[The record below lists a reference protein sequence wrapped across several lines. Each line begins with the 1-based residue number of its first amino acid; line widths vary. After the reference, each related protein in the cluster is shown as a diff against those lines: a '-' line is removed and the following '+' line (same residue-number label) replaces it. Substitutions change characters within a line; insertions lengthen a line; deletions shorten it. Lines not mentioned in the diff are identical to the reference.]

1 MSSDLCTA
9 AFVVPVTTE
18 LALVARRIRGVGC
31 ASNDTRIVWLPM
43 ANPLPKDAH
52 VYGAFNFAVGIGASG
67 KSDQF
72 IHAQAGPNI
81 CFMDYFFCVAQ
92 WARYSA
98 EKYDHY
104 YFPFRCVLISLLSPK
119 IFQRLSQGW
128 MILNLVAVA
137 IIIAA
142 SVVVFLFT
150 GGRPLARR
158 LKESGPSM
166 TCKSTTSGA

>member
-1 MSSDLCTA
+1 MSLDLCTA
-9 AFVVPVTTE
+9 AFVAPVTTE

-81 CFMDYFFCVAQ
+81 CFMIIFFA
-92 WARYSA
+92 
-98 EKYDHY
+98 
-104 YFPFRCVLISLLSPK
+104 LLSGPGT
-119 IFQRLSQGW
+119 QR
-128 MILNLVAVA
+128 
-137 IIIAA
+137 
-142 SVVVFLFT
+142 
-150 GGRPLARR
+150 R
-158 LKESGPSM
+158 
-166 TCKSTTSGA
+166 STTTIIFRSDAFSSRSYLQRFSNA